1 MWILLGFLTALFTTF
16 QEIVTKR
23 IVGKIDPYVIAWS
36 WLFFSLP
43 FYLIVFLK
51 EPMPP
56 IGPDFW
62 KALIVST
69 VILSVACVYYVKAIQ
84 VSDLSLC
91 VPMLAF
97 TPLFLLGTS
106 PLLVNE
112 FPTPVGLI
120 GVIVIV
126 IGSYILNI
134 RDMKNG
140 WLMPFKDL
148 ITQKGPRYMLIVA
161 FLFSIGANMDKIG
174 VVNSSPI
181 VWIFTLNF
189 CVCVVLT
196 FVMLK
201 RSRDIW
207 PQMRNQ
213 LGWLCLAGFYNGAAI
228 LFQMF
233 AIKLTLVS
241 YLIAVKRTSALM
253 TAFYGL
259 LILKEEG
266 FKERLIGAFLMVLGV
281 YLIAFTSH

>member
-1 MWILLGFLTALFTTF
+1 MWILLGFLTALFTTL
-16 QEIVTKR
+16 QEIVTKK

-43 FYLIVFLK
+43 FYLVVFLK
-51 EPMPP
+51 EPMPV
-56 IGPDFW
+56 IGPQFW
-62 KALIVST
+62 KAVIVST

-97 TPLFLLGTS
+97 TPLFLLVTS

-112 FPTPVGLI
+112 FPTPIGLVG
-120 GVIVIV
+120 VVVIV

-134 RDMKNG
+134 KDRAKG

-148 ITQKGPRYMLIVA
+148 ITQRGPRYMLIVA

-181 VWIFTLNF
+181 VWIFTLNLS
-189 CVCVVLT
+189 VCVILT

-201 RSRDIW
+201 KSSNIF
-207 PQMRNQ
+207 PQLKSQ
-213 LGWLCLAGFYNGAAI
+213 FGWLCLAGFYNGAAI
-228 LFQMF
+228 LFQMV
-233 AIKLTLVS
+233 AIQMTLVP

-253 TAFYGL
+253 TVFYGL

-266 FKERLIGAFLMVLGV
+266 LKERLLGAFLMVLGV
-281 YLIAFTSH
+281 YLIAFTQ